1 MEQDGDD
8 DGWWACA
15 VIESAAGDAIID
27 ILTTQLLRGDLKLMP
42 LFPTILFILLAFFTY
57 STYNIDLFIL
67 VIINGKSYPM
77 QSPY

>member
-42 LFPTILFILLAFFTY
+42 LFPTIL
-57 STYNIDLFIL
+57 
-67 VIINGKSYPM
+67 SYPTRLLHL
-77 QSPY
+77 QYL